1 MLASNGALPPIAA
14 LTIMLGANI
23 GTTLIALLSSLNHA
37 TPVGKRLA
45 LVRDLLSDDY
55 RRAIGRITGRDLSS
69 TVMEVNLIHYGPGA
83 FMGPHRDLA
92 EKLVTHVLYF
102 NEAWNPDDGG
112 CLEVLNSSNPSDV
125 AATILPVVGNSAL
138 VVRSDQSW
146 HSVSCVTKSCRTS
159 RRSINVIFHLPGSV
173 STMWPPG
180 ENPALRDYAP
190 DP

>member
-1 MLASNGALPPIAA
+1 MCISIFLILIRASVSRDCILASAVAK
-14 LTIMLGANI
+14 
-23 GTTLIALLSSLNHA
+23 TLHSPAQRKLVALLREA
-37 TPVGKRLA
+37 REQAGMRQV
-45 LVRDLLSDDY
+45 
-55 RRAIGRITGRDLSS
+55 
-69 TVMEVNLIHYGPGA
+69 
-83 FMGPHRDLA
+83 DLA

-146 HSVSCVTKSCRTS
+146 HSVWRVTKSCRTS